1 MKTYAIVIHSLDHAK
16 AALAAA
22 AEMDKPVT
30 LLSAPGA
37 VAYLGAT
44 VFRDMVEDAA
54 AAFPTARFQ
63 AVLDCGDEPGLAL
76 GAMRHGVKSVCAHVL
91 PEVEAKLAENAE
103 KRGCTVYHR
112 EGPELDLLDMTNPKA
127 ACQAWMMAL
136 PAGGES

>member
-1 MKTYAIVIHSLDHAK
+1 MTTHAIVIHSLDHAK

-22 AEMDKPVT
+22 TELNKPVV

-44 VFRDMVEDAA
+44 VFRDIIAQAA
-54 AAFPTARFQ
+54 ADYPDARFS

-76 GAMRHGVKSVCAHVL
+76 GAMRHGVKTVCVHAL

-112 EGPELDLLDMTNPKA
+112 EGIELDLLEMSNPKA
-127 ACQAWMMAL
+127 ACMAWLMAL
-136 PAGGES
+136 